1 MILRR
6 VRMNIETVKENIMNE
21 YADKNIHK
29 QVLMQLAHLKYW
41 VIAELENEERAKKL
55 GIPYNSSNRK
65 YDDIYEYKEYEK
77 EIEKNGD
84 KNLLVMVNMNKENY
98 QTKGIKPFARRYVH
112 MSYGTYFLVHRTEFS
127 EILVKEDEVEIVR

>member
-1 MILRR
+1 
-6 VRMNIETVKENIMNE
+6 MNIETVKENIMNE

-98 QTKGIKPFARRYVH
+98 QTKGIKIGRAHV
-112 MSYGTYFLVHRTEFS
+112 
-127 EILVKEDEVEIVR
+127 